1 MAPFRLTYID
11 GEAVPDDVRSEL
23 AAAPVPTVLVAAASF
38 AVAASLGVVFSAVVC
53 GVALPMAL
61 PMAVPVM
68 RWWRAARNEART
80 MGLARIGSICSG
92 SGERPLGLG
101 GMRIPVDCEGGSAA
115 AHLARTPPDP
125 GLGTGGHES

>member
-1 MAPFRLTYID
+1 
-11 GEAVPDDVRSEL
+11 
-23 AAAPVPTVLVAAASF
+23 
-38 AVAASLGVVFSAVVC
+38 
-53 GVALPMAL
+53 MAL